1 MARSA
6 KSRAKLPRSAKKA
19 GDGELGGFTI
29 IEVVLVLAIAAL
41 IFLMVFIALPTL
53 QRNQRDTQR
62 RNDLARLQTQITN
75 WQSNNSGK
83 LPGNSNIDAID
94 EDSAKLDETNYK
106 CTRTTSGEQTT
117 DAACLIVN
125 YLNGAGDTMN
135 TFTDPSGWTYGINIS
150 TFDATGDEK
159 TLTNADFGEDA
170 GDDKRYK
177 IYVIKKAKCDDEFA
191 VYSNNSRDYAILYK
205 LEGNGV
211 YCKDNQ

>member
-1 MARSA
+1 MAGSA

-83 LPGNSNIDAID
+83 LPGESKAQAVPEDDAKI
-94 EDSAKLDETNYK
+94 ESYN
-106 CTRTTSGEQTT
+106 CSSTRSDTRN
-117 DAACLIVN
+117 DANCLIVN
-125 YLNGAGDTMN
+125 YLNGAGDDMN
-135 TFTDPSGWTYGINIS
+135 TFVDPSGWAYGITVADFQNGEEI
-150 TFDATGDEK
+150 
-159 TLTNADFGEDA
+159 TLTNDQFGDEADENH
-170 GDDKRYK
+170 RYM
-177 IYVIKKAKCDDEFA
+177 IFVYRKAKCDDEYA
-191 VYSNNSRDYAILYK
+191 VYSNNSRDYAVLYK

-211 YCKDNQ
+211 YCHDNQ

>member
-62 RNDLARLQTQITN
+62 RNDLARVSSQITN

-83 LPGNSNIDAID
+83 LPKDTETGAIEAVEEETD
-94 EDSAKLDETNYK
+94 GAKLEVLLQK
-106 CTRTTSGEQTT
+106 CGNQRDARN
-117 DAACLIVN
+117 DAACLIAN
-125 YLNGAGDTMN
+125 YLNGSGDEYN
-135 TFTDPSGWTYGINIS
+135 TFTDPSGWTYGLTI
-150 TFDATGDEK
+150 D
-159 TLTNADFGEDA
+159 TLTN
-170 GDDKRYK
+170 GDDITISEPIGPEDGQSKYM
-177 IYVIKKAKCDDEFA
+177 IYIHKKAKCDGEFA
-191 VYSNNSRDYAILYK
+191 TYSNNARDYAVMYK

>member
-1 MARSA
+1 MAKSA
-6 KSRAKLPRSAKKA
+6 NSRAKLPRSAKKA

-83 LPGNSNIDAID
+83 LPGNSNVPAID
-94 EDSAKLDETNYK
+94 EEDAKLDDTNYK
-106 CTRTTSGEQTT
+106 CSRTTSGEQTT
-117 DAACLIVN
+117 DAACLILN

-135 TFTDPSGWTYGINIS
+135 TFTDPSGWTYGIDIS
-150 TFDATGDEK
+150 TFEAAGDEK
-159 TLTNADFGEDA
+159 TLTNADFGEEADEP
-170 GDDKRYK
+170 YM

-211 YCKDNQ
+211 YCHDNQ